1 MDQERFDRIRL
12 ARCEGIGPVG
22 YRQAIRRFGSAGEAL
37 RVLPQ
42 LAGQNGRRA
51 VHIAEERFVAREV
64 ERMAALGAS
73 WLIRGDDDYPAL
85 LEEIS
90 DAPPVLALRGDRALL
105 QGRCVAMVG
114 ARNASAAACRIARD
128 MARELALEGH
138 AVVSGLARGVD
149 TAAHQGALV
158 AGDAGGTVAVIASGI
173 DIAYPPENAV
183 LQQRIAEEGLLIAEQ
198 PMGAEPRARNFPYR
212 NRIIAG
218 LSLATLVVE
227 AAPKSGS
234 LITAR
239 LAADY
244 GREVLAVPGSPLD
257 ERARGCNELIRNG
270 ATLVQGAADV
280 MEAIAPFSL
289 AQPALPLEDRP
300 PVPERA
306 RPPQAPAPALA
317 PAKAMEPQA
326 MLSLLGAVPVA
337 VDELIRQ
344 SGLDPSMVQMTL
356 LELEMEGRLER
367 HPGAR
372 VALRPVS

>member
-12 ARCEGIGPVG
+12 ARSEGIGPVS
-22 YRQAIRRFGSAGEAL
+22 YAQAIHRFGSAGEAL

-42 LAGQNGRRA
+42 LTLNSRRPVQVA
-51 VHIAEERFVAREV
+51 DERFVAREV
-64 ERMAALGAS
+64 EQMAAIGAF
-73 WLIRGDDDYPAL
+73 WLIRGDSDYPAL
-85 LEEIS
+85 LEEMP
-90 DAPPVLALRGDRALL
+90 DAPPVLALWGDRALL
-105 QGRCVAMVG
+105 HGRSVAMVG
-114 ARNASAAACRIARD
+114 ARNASAAACR
-128 MARELALEGH
+128 MAREIGRDLALEDH
-138 AVVSGLARGVD
+138 VVVSGLARGVD
-149 TAAHQGALV
+149 TAAHQGALA
-158 AGDAGGTVAVIASGI
+158 AGRTGGTIAVIASGI
-173 DIAYPPENAV
+173 NIAYPPENAS
-183 LQQRIAEEGLLIAEQ
+183 LQQRITGEGLLIAEQ

-270 ATLVQGAADV
+270 ATLIQSAADV
-280 MEAIAPFSL
+280 IEAIVPFSF
-289 AQPALPLEDRP
+289 AQPGLPLEERL
-300 PVPERA
+300 PVSKRTSVSERETPAATKTMKPEGIF
-306 RPPQAPAPALA
+306 
-317 PAKAMEPQA
+317 
-326 MLSLLGAVPVA
+326 SLLGPVPVA

-344 SGLDPSMVQMTL
+344 SGLDPAMVQMTL
-356 LELEMEGRLER
+356 LDLELDGRLER

-372 VALRPVS
+372 VALRPVP